1 MRADAPGWTD
11 LYLSLA
17 AIVGLV
23 VLQGVILARGPEDP
37 LNRRFLFGLR
47 VTMLLFAGRALVSLT
62 GLQGLRTLTLLA
74 AALIPI
80 SVLILTEG
88 LLRRHA
94 PAWIKSLIGGGT
106 ALFAVLAVLPSAWVE
121 PFRSYGFLLFQVSGL
136 LVSGWLVLGRD
147 ARSLSASE
155 NRTVERL
162 GLSLLLLIPLVAADY
177 LMVWLGLPIQLSALA
192 VLLLCWLAISLGRIE
207 AGHGGV
213 LGGFAVIVLVT
224 VLAAAVIAQLAT
236 MDKDGAILVGAIVL
250 AALLVAA
257 IISDARALK
266 SEEQSLSLLRH
277 MADFDHADAL
287 GFLRGLADHP
297 LVQGA
302 VLVDAAALADL
313 NEAVLARLFAV
324 NPVLR
329 RTYTVASGDDA
340 DHLAHLFDRF
350 AATHLL
356 FADDAPFRLVAL
368 SMPALAT
375 SPRAELELR
384 AVQRM
389 AWLIAKGGAHATV

>member
-11 LYLSLA
+11 LYLSVA

-94 PAWIKSLIGGGT
+94 PAWIKRLIGGGT

-192 VLLLCWLAISLGRIE
+192 VLLLCWLAIWSSSVR
-207 AGHGGV
+207 
-213 LGGFAVIVLVT
+213 
-224 VLAAAVIAQLAT
+224 
-236 MDKDGAILVGAIVL
+236 
-250 AALLVAA
+250 
-257 IISDARALK
+257 SCSSLK
-266 SEEQSLSLLRH
+266 SRAFS
-277 MADFDHADAL
+277 MAMTA
-287 GFLRGLADHP
+287 
-297 LVQGA
+297 
-302 VLVDAAALADL
+302 
-313 NEAVLARLFAV
+313 
-324 NPVLR
+324 
-329 RTYTVASGDDA
+329 
-340 DHLAHLFDRF
+340 
-350 AATHLL
+350 
-356 FADDAPFRLVAL
+356 
-368 SMPALAT
+368 
-375 SPRAELELR
+375 
-384 AVQRM
+384 
-389 AWLIAKGGAHATV
+389 